1 MKTLDLLLK
10 VESIQKRI
18 DGVTRRS
25 NDRGT
30 GEIAVGRCSTKDAI
44 ISIDESVICEV
55 AALPARASSATGGS
69 GTAP

>member
-1 MKTLDLLLK
+1 MTTLDLLLK
-10 VESIQKRI
+10 VEFIQKRVE
-18 DGVTRRS
+18 GVTRRL

-30 GEIAVGRCSTKDAI
+30 GGTAAARWLTKDAI

-55 AALPARASSATGGS
+55 AALPAWANSVTGGS